1 MDAEFLCGL
10 GYRVV
15 TSDISVGAAKRAAVR
30 ARRRSLPIV
39 SIVADVEH
47 LPVRDRSIQLM
58 YVHDGLHHIKEPM
71 AGLAE
76 MLRVASLA
84 VSVTE
89 PARSSI
95 TAMAVRFGLARDWEE
110 SGNRVARLALP
121 EARRVLT
128 ANGFHMAA
136 GKRYAMYYKHQPG
149 LPTRLLSRSG
159 LFQVATIFWRLGNC
173 LLGRAGN
180 KLAIT
185 GVRD

>member
-1 MDAEFLCGL
+1 MDAEFLTEL
-10 GYRVV
+10 GYRVI
-15 TSDISVGAAKRAAVR
+15 TSDISLGAAKRAAIR
-30 ARRRSLPIV
+30 ARRRRLPIV

-47 LPVRDRSIQLM
+47 LPLRNRSIQLV

-76 MLRVASLA
+76 ILRVASLA

-95 TAMAVRFGLARDWEE
+95 TAMAVRLGLARDWEE
-110 SGNRVARLALP
+110 SGNRVARMALP
-121 EARRVLT
+121 EAQRVLT
-128 ANGFHMAA
+128 ANGFHMAT

-159 LFQVATIFWRLGNC
+159 LFQVATTLWRLGNS
-173 LLGRAGN
+173 LIGRAGN